1 MAAELK
7 EGRELYK
14 SGKFGDAAAKF
25 GLALEDD
32 STEVDQLHMIHS
44 NRCAC
49 YMQLKAFDKAYDDAE
64 ACTSLKPTWAKGWAR
79 LAAACDA
86 LGKLPQAAAAY
97 EKAAELDPANGAQ
110 HLNDAAKVKAK
121 ADAANGAGNYRRVPF
136 PEQRSVQPVG
146 GRFENA
152 HLMARGAVFV
162 YSAIYLVSFTTDLAT
177 LRARYRSAV
186 KFLCLSLVMHWGRAH
201 GRPKMD
207 RAYAQKCMTDPGC
220 QRLFGAFILLL
231 GQGSFI
237 ALLPLLY
244 FEAAASAHA
253 VVAKL
258 KSVGLKSQAL
268 QATAALEGTLLDGDG
283 QLDAKVVVNCAYA
296 EAGAGLLMVLE
307 LLTPRRNFILLVL
320 YWQYMQMRIMLEGAA
335 TGGAGGPLHAAFG
348 AFDAKVVAVVGNP
361 ACPALLRGAYG
372 KIKQLAKNQVAL
384 PEPGKKPGL
393 KCTIM

>member
-25 GLALEDD
+25 GSALEDD

-146 GRFENA
+146 
-152 HLMARGAVFV
+152 
-162 YSAIYLVSFTTDLAT
+162 
-177 LRARYRSAV
+177 
-186 KFLCLSLVMHWGRAH
+186 FLCLSLVMHWGRAH

-348 AFDAKVVAVVGNP
+348 AVDAKVVAVVGNP